1 VRPRTVRCVHSPDA
15 LPNVRATE
23 ARPRGS
29 GGRNVDARG
38 PRGRGLGQSALVVA
52 ALGVVF
58 GDIGTSP
65 IYTIQTIFNPGDP
78 HPIDGSAENVYGVI
92 SLIFWSVTLIVTVEY
107 VLLVL
112 RADNDG
118 QGGILALITLI
129 RRTGG
134 SGSRRTKLVLAALG
148 VFGASL
154 FFGDSMITPAIS
166 VLSAVEGLKVV
177 KPSLD
182 QVIVPIT
189 AAIIVVLFS
198 VQHIGTARVGRLF
211 GPIMVIW
218 FLAIAACG
226 VRGIAEHPQILKAL
240 SPTYAGGFLI
250 GHFTTAFFSL
260 AAVVLAITGAEAL
273 YADLGHFGR
282 MPITRAWLLLVF
294 PACILSYMGQGALVL
309 RNPGEA
315 LSSPFFMSVPDWG
328 RFPMVLLATAATV
341 IASQAVI
348 TGAFSVAQQAV
359 QLGYLPRLRIRHTSE
374 REIGQIYVPWINW
387 VLMVSVL
394 ALVFA
399 FRTSTALAFAFGMA
413 VTGTIT
419 ITTLLYFY
427 VVRHMWSK
435 PLWLVLI
442 GAGGFLG
449 IDLLFFAANLTKF
462 LHGAWL
468 PVLIGVTVYTILTTW
483 QRGRVLITARRQ
495 QEEGALPAF
504 VEELHDRRPPVLRVP
519 GTAVFLNRGKA
530 TAPLAMRA
538 NVVHNHVLHE
548 HAVILSIETP
558 PVPYVAIEDR
568 VVIDDLGYADDGIT
582 HVTANFGYMEDPNVP
597 GALALAGEA
606 GMERAID
613 LNETS
618 YFLSTIEIRMGNAPG
633 MTRWR
638 KRLFV
643 ATSRLTADAAEYFGL
658 PRDGTV
664 IMGSRVEI

>member
-1 VRPRTVRCVHSPDA
+1 MHSPDA

-29 GGRNVDARG
+29 GGRNVDSRG

-129 RRTGG
+129 RRSGG

-189 AAIIVVLFS
+189 AAIIVVLFT
-198 VQHIGTARVGRLF
+198 VQRIGTARVGRLF

-394 ALVFA
+394 VLVFA
-399 FRTSTALAFAFGMA
+399 FRTSAALAFAFGMA

-427 VVRHMWSK
+427 VVRHRWGK
-435 PLWLVLI
+435 PLWLVVI

-468 PVLIGVTVYTILTTW
+468 PVLIGVTVFTILTTW

-558 PVPYVAIEDR
+558 PVPYVAIDDR

-606 GMERAID
+606 GLERAID
-613 LNETS
+613 LNDTS
-618 YFLSTIEIRMGNAPG
+618 YFLSTIEIRMGDAPG
-633 MTRWR
+633 MARWR

-658 PRDGTV
+658 PREGTV
-664 IMGSRVEI
+664 IMGSRIEI